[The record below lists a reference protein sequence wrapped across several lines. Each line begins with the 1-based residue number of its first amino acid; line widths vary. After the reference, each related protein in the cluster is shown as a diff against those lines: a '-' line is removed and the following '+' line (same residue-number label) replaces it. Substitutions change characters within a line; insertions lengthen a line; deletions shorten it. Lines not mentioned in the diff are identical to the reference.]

1 MKARVL
7 VADDHYLVRQGLCD
21 LLDSCGDLEVV
32 GEARNG
38 VEAVQLARDLHPD
51 VVVMD
56 VEMPIMGGMQATR
69 EIIAEMPQVQIVG
82 VSSHTEPEVIARML
96 QAGAQRYVLKSE
108 AMRALPAA
116 VRELLQASVAP
127 LPALP

>member
-21 LLDSCGDLEVV
+21 LLDSCEDLQVV

-38 VEAVQLARDLHPD
+38 VEAVQLARELQPD

-56 VEMPIMGGMQATR
+56 VEMPIMGGLQATR
-69 EIIAEMPQVQIVG
+69 EILAEMPQVQIVG
-82 VSSHTEPEVIARML
+82 VSGHTEPDVITRML
-96 QAGAQRYVLKSE
+96 QAGARRYVLKSE
-108 AMRALPAA
+108 VILALPAA
-116 VRELLQASVAP
+116 VRELLQAAGAP
-127 LPALP
+127 LPDLI